1 MGKFSTNIQSSSD
14 LEIAGL
20 NMEYYYDKK
29 KKECYALAVT
39 DLTQLTDFNSKK
51 IVRLRSQIENH
62 LSIGQSYEQSLHYS
76 QALSEY
82 LACYPLF
89 RKLEKAHAVL
99 SVSKTNIVFSELD
112 HEFSI
117 DENIRNKIT
126 HAIARVETRS
136 VKSLNDLAWHLTYM
150 LKKQLDPGYK
160 NVMVTHFTYQ
170 DTRFGSPFSRYFKPL
185 LEKELIENTDWN
197 IVQHQ
202 IMNFQPKTRDI
213 FQEFAIAS
221 NAEFVLRGNYWES
234 AKNIKFIVNIHE
246 VLTGELVASAEKD
259 IAGNIIKETGRIMKP
274 ENFEQAY
281 SDRLEFLRDEVISGG
296 LMLEAWT
303 NKGNENLIYT
313 KGETLTV
320 NVRVNMPSYI
330 RFIYHLADGS
340 RVLLLNNYYINQSK
354 VNQVYPVPKEF
365 VCASP
370 FGAEFLQVF
379 AQTEEFEKLAIEDID
394 GYTILKEDL
403 AKFLTKT
410 RGFKKKKPELMQTE
424 NRLIITTMEE

>member
-1 MGKFSTNIQSSSD
+1 MINLSKIKEPYIISEIGSNHNGDMKLCERLIKKSKEAGANAVKFQLFTINSLFSETCFKNNKLS
-14 LEIAGL
+14 
-20 NMEYYYDKK
+20 
-29 KKECYALAVT
+29 KKEI
-39 DLTQLTDFNSKK
+39 KK
-51 IVRLRSQIENH
+51 
-62 LSIGQSYEQSLHYS
+62 Y
-76 QALSEY
+76 
-82 LACYPLF
+82 
-89 RKLEKAHAVL
+89 
-99 SVSKTNIVFSELD
+99 T
-112 HEFSI
+112 
-117 DENIRNKIT
+117 
-126 HAIARVETRS
+126 
-136 VKSLNDLAWHLTYM
+136 LN
-150 LKKQLDPGYK
+150 
-160 NVMVTHFTYQ
+160 V
-170 DTRFGSPFSRYFKPL
+170 
-185 LEKELIENTDWN
+185 
-197 IVQHQ
+197 
-202 IMNFQPKTRDI
+202 
-213 FQEFAIAS
+213 
-221 NAEFVLRGNYWES
+221 
-234 AKNIKFIVNIHE
+234 KNIKFIVNIHE
-246 VLTGELVASAEKD
+246 VLTGKLVASAEKD

-354 VNQVYPVPKEF
+354 VNQVYPIPNEF
-365 VCASP
+365 ICASP

-379 AQTEEFEKLAIEDID
+379 AQTEEFEKLATVDID

-403 AKFLTKT
+403 AKLLTKT

>member
-1 MGKFSTNIQSSSD
+1 MEKFSTNIQSSSD
-14 LEIAGL
+14 LDIAGL

-29 KKECYALAVT
+29 KKVCYALAVT
-39 DLTQLTDFNSKK
+39 DLKKLSDINSEK

-62 LSIGQSYEQSLHYS
+62 LSIGQSYEKSLHYS

-82 LACYPLF
+82 LTCYPLF
-89 RKLEKAHAVL
+89 RELENAHAVL
-99 SVSKTNIVFSELD
+99 SVSKTNSVFSELN

-136 VKSLNDLAWHLTYM
+136 VKSLDDLAWHLTYM
-150 LKKQLDPGYK
+150 LKKQLDPEYK

-197 IVQHQ
+197 IVHHQ
-202 IMNFQPKTRDI
+202 NINFQPKTRDI

-221 NAEFVLRGNYWES
+221 NAEFVLRGIYWES
-234 AKNIKFIVNIHE
+234 VNNIKFIVNINE
-246 VLTGELVASAEKD
+246 VLTGKLVASAEQD
-259 IAGNIIKETGRIMKP
+259 IARNIIKETGKIIKP

-281 SDRLEFLRDEVISGG
+281 SDRLEFLRDEVISDG
-296 LMLEAWT
+296 LILEAWT

-320 NVRVNMPSYI
+320 NVRVNMSSYI

-354 VNQVYPVPKEF
+354 VNQVYPIPKEF

-370 FGAEFLQVF
+370 FGAEFLQVI
-379 AQTEEFEKLAIEDID
+379 AQTEEFEKLATEDID